1 MNLAAIQ
8 ARTSGGVAERNRL
21 KSMLVI
27 LLGTATLGSLAGEVP
42 IALSVIML
50 SLIASVRLWNSIG
63 RDISI
68 ADLASFIAVL
78 QWIVCPYI
86 AFHFPLYQASEFAM
100 SGTLDSYF
108 TYATPGTAMFL
119 VGINLVRI
127 WYARPLPANF
137 TIGPSHNSVAFIL
150 VGIALMS
157 DILIPFSP
165 NSIQFILK
173 VLSDLKFGAIV
184 IFLYSRH
191 SLRWLVICVL
201 AAFTLLRSRNMGM
214 FHESLLWTALFTIYA
229 FYRYAD
235 PRKPIAVFTAKVAV
249 AVLGTLAVIS
259 LQLVKAEFRA
269 ALYRG
274 DNISLVRMSIER
286 ALDFEQFSDP
296 EALANVLV
304 RFNQGWIISR
314 ILENIPSREPHQHGK
329 SFATAAETVVMPR
342 VLFPSRA
349 PVEISKRFYQFTGVR
364 INDTTCMGISFLGEA
379 YGNFGRLGGAI
390 AMVVLGLILSAAIEY
405 ARSLMH
411 RWPLIF
417 FLVGVIFSEP
427 IKAETDSTMVLN
439 YIFKSA
445 IVVIGL
451 VYLFRQSFT
460 QNLSTDTQQSQ
471 GAPTQ
476 LRPRASSF

>member
-1 MNLAAIQ
+1 MTPTIPV
-8 ARTSGGVAERNRL
+8 RGTSGTAERNRL
-21 KSMLVI
+21 KSMLVV
-27 LLGTATLGSLAGEVP
+27 LLGTATLGALAGEVP

-50 SLIASVRLWNSIG
+50 SLIASVRLWNTIG
-63 RDISI
+63 KDIAI

-78 QWIVCPYI
+78 QWIICPYI
-86 AFHFPLYQASEFAM
+86 AFHFPLYQSSEFAM

-108 TYATPGTAMFL
+108 TFAIPGTCMFL
-119 VGINLVRI
+119 VGINLVRV

-137 TIGPSHNSVAFIL
+137 VIGPSQNTVAFIL
-150 VGIALMS
+150 VGIALMA
-157 DILIPFSP
+157 DILMPFAP

-184 IFLYSRH
+184 IFIYSRH
-191 SLRWLVICVL
+191 SLRWLVISVL

-214 FHESLLWTALFTIYA
+214 FHESLLWAALFTIYA

-235 PRKPIAVFTAKVAV
+235 PRKPIAVFSAKVAV
-249 AVLGTLAVIS
+249 AVFGTLAIIS

-286 ALDFEQFSDP
+286 ALDFEKMSDP
-296 EALANVLV
+296 EAMANVLV

-314 ILENIPSREPHQHGK
+314 VIDNIPNREPFQYGK
-329 SFATAAETVVMPR
+329 SFATAAETVIMPR

-364 INDTTCMGISFLGEA
+364 INDNTCMGISFLGEA
-379 YGNFGRLGGAI
+379 YGNFGRWGGAI
-390 AMVVLGLILSAAIEY
+390 AMAFLGMILSGAIEY
-405 ARSLMH
+405 TRSLMH

-445 IVVIGL
+445 IVVIAL

-460 QNLSTDTQQSQ
+460 SNLSTDVRQLPD
-471 GAPTQ
+471 APVP
-476 LRPRASSF
+476 LRPRANSF